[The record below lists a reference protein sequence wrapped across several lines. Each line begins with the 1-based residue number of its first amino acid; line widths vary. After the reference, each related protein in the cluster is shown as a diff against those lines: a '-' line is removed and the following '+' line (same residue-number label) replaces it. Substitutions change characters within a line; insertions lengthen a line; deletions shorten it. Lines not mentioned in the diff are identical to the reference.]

1 MVKNRLLDLF
11 LHILLVGALVFFTIF
26 IYFEIK
32 NIFLSYF
39 IIILSTILFIS
50 KLINWKIIENLKHYK
65 IKSNNYFN
73 WLLTSILT
81 YFVPVY
87 CIVQEPHLIV
97 NRYISILSLIIIT
110 ILAIIG
116 ILIDK
121 EIFIKNFKIKNYDEK
136 TL

>member
-1 MVKNRLLDLF
+1 MVKNRWLDLF
-11 LHILLVGALVFFTIF
+11 LHILLVGSLVFFTIF
-26 IYFEIK
+26 IYFEIR

-50 KLINWKIIENLKHYK
+50 KLINWKIVENLKHYK
-65 IKSNNYFN
+65 IESNNYFN
-73 WLLTSILT
+73 RLLISILT
-81 YFVPVY
+81 YIVPVY
-87 CIVQEPHLIV
+87 CIIQEPYLIV
-97 NRYISILSLIIIT
+97 NRYISILTFIIIT

-121 EIFIKNFKIKNYDEK
+121 EIFIKNFKIKNYDKK

>member
-1 MVKNRLLDLF
+1 MVKNRWLDLF

-26 IYFEIK
+26 IYFEIR

-50 KLINWKIIENLKHYK
+50 KLINWKIVENLKHYK
-65 IKSNNYFN
+65 IESNNYFN
-73 WLLTSILT
+73 RLLISILT
-81 YFVPVY
+81 YIVPVY
-87 CIVQEPHLIV
+87 CIIQEPHLIV

-121 EIFIKNFKIKNYDEK
+121 EIFVKNFKIKNYDKK

>member
-1 MVKNRLLDLF
+1 MVKNRWLDLF

-26 IYFEIK
+26 IYFEIR

-50 KLINWKIIENLKHYK
+50 KLINWKIIEHLKHYK

-73 WLLTSILT
+73 RLLTSILT
-81 YFVPVY
+81 YIVPVY
-87 CIVQEPHLIV
+87 CIIQEPHLIV
-97 NRYISILSLIIIT
+97 NRYISILTFIIIT

>member
-1 MVKNRLLDLF
+1 MVKNRWLDLF

-39 IIILSTILFIS
+39 KIILSTILFIS

-73 WLLTSILT
+73 RLLTSILT

-97 NRYISILSLIIIT
+97 NRYISILTFIIIT
-110 ILAIIG
+110 ILVIIG